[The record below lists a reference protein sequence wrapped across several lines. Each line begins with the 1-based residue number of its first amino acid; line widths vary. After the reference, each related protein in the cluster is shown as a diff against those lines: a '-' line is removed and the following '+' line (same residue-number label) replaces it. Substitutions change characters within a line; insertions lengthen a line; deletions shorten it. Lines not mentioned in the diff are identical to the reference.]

1 MDARRSPNRR
11 QSGIGE
17 NKEAAKKKWHERK
30 SVLSCTMKRMLL
42 GAMAWS
48 LVACGVAQQ
57 PQTGESPY
65 VAEAPLPKGWPQPG
79 PYGEVVRKKLPA
91 YRAAF
96 TSAGGRGSSFWTLFM
111 HIKKNDI
118 PMTAP
123 VEMAMEAE
131 GDGMKMASMAFLYQ
145 NAEVGS
151 PGSSGAVEVKDIPA
165 AEVLSY
171 AWQGGDGEEKVQL
184 AKTKLEE
191 KLSAEKRKAKSY
203 RLLGYNGPGTPREK
217 STWELQAV
225 LE

>member
-1 MDARRSPNRR
+1 
-11 QSGIGE
+11 
-17 NKEAAKKKWHERK
+17 
-30 SVLSCTMKRMLL
+30 
-42 GAMAWS
+42 
-48 LVACGVAQQ
+48 
-57 PQTGESPY
+57 
-65 VAEAPLPKGWPQPG
+65 
-79 PYGEVVRKKLPA
+79 
-91 YRAAF
+91 
-96 TSAGGRGSSFWTLFM
+96 M

-151 PGSSGAVEVKDIPA
+151 PGTSGAVEVKDIPA

-191 KLSAEKRKAKSY
+191 KLSEEKRKAKSY

>member
-1 MDARRSPNRR
+1 MLDDVRNSGNRELAKR
-11 QSGIGE
+11 QG
-17 NKEAAKKKWHERK
+17 KKKKWHKGK
-30 SVLSCTMKRMLL
+30 SVLHCLMIRNWFL
-42 GAMAWS
+42 GAMALS
-48 LVACGVAQQ
+48 LSACGVAQE
-57 PQTGESPY
+57 PVTKPSGY
-65 VAEAPLPKGWPQPG
+65 VSEAPLPKGWPEPG

-96 TSAGGRGSSFWTLFM
+96 TTAGGRGGSFWTLFL
-111 HIKKNDI
+111 HIKKNEI

-131 GDGMKMASMAFLYQ
+131 GDEMKMASMAFLYQ
-145 NAEVGS
+145 NDEVGT
-151 PGSSGAVEVKDIPA
+151 PGTSGAVEVKDVPA

-171 AWQGGDGEEKVQL
+171 AWQGGDSAEKVKL

-191 KLSAEKRKAKSY
+191 KLIAEKREASSY

-225 LE
+225 LK